1 MHYAAVRERRVAG
14 GIFISYRRDDA
25 SHVAGRMAD
34 ALGVRVGR
42 ENVFVDVDS
51 VAPGEDFVRKIETTI
66 RASDTFLAVIGSNWL
81 KAPGPDGLRR
91 IDLPGDFIRLEVKSA
106 LAAGLR
112 IIPVLVD
119 GAGMPRE
126 EDLPEDIRQLVRH
139 NAVFI
144 SHATFARDMA
154 ALLEQVAPQTRKAPA
169 KLNLLALPLG
179 AGVLLLGML
188 TVALWPK
195 GAPAAITSSI
205 SLAEDPTSSDRTKI
219 TQATFTTER
228 SAEGRLSIRV
238 QLAYRDRMREEK
250 LIDGIPFNKVSPLI
264 PTMPRVMVQVTNTT
278 NAPISISELQFEV
291 IRAEPDV
298 SPLPVLR
305 EHRND
310 YQTVVMFN
318 DGWGP
323 VGAPR
328 LTVKAWGLPE
338 EDRELAEKS
347 WKGLASWEPCAQPK
361 DRVDVAPLT
370 VAGEVGGR
378 GASFDLK
385 GHVPRKFDGAAFVC
399 AMGELSY
406 TDRGRTETL
415 AVRTRVA
422 NRPPGP
428 DVAAPA
434 TNTYDLYLDPDR
446 EGYVAVVPA
455 FLEIPAGGA
464 APVTVRIITDKSSD
478 FQLRQSVRLADG
490 QVIPGEAFDLGIF
503 ASPNYQLRW
512 VLNPS
517 RRVPVPIEAIKA
529 VDKDGLV
536 ALVTYDANGRE
547 SAVFHVLDNLDHD
560 ACMAFLKDVA
570 PRILAEAKI
579 KAATMEVDQ
588 SVGMGCST
596 EGL

>member
-1 MHYAAVRERRVAG
+1 MPG

-34 ALGVRVGR
+34 ALRGRVGR
-42 ENVFVDVDS
+42 EKVFVDVDN
-51 VAPGEDFVRKIETTI
+51 VAPGEDFVRKIEDTI
-66 RASDTFLAVIGSNWL
+66 RASDVFLAVIGANWL
-81 KAPGPDGLRR
+81 SARTQQGERR
-91 IDLPGDFIRLEVKSA
+91 IDLAGDFIRLEVKSA
-106 LAAGLR
+106 LASGKR
-112 IIPVLVD
+112 VIPVLVD

-126 EDLPEDIRQLVRH
+126 EELPEDIRQLVRH

-144 SHATFARDMA
+144 SHTTFTRDMNALMEQIAPERQKA
-154 ALLEQVAPQTRKAPA
+154 AVKP
-169 KLNLLALPLG
+169 NMLALPLG
-179 AGVLLLGML
+179 AGMLLLGML
-188 TVALWPK
+188 AVAFWPK
-195 GAPAAITSSI
+195 GGPPPLTSSI
-205 SLAEDPTSSDRTKI
+205 SLADEPDPQSVIKI
-219 TQATFTTER
+219 TQTAFRAER
-228 SAEGRLSIRV
+228 SADGRLSIRA

-264 PTMPRVMVQVTNTT
+264 PTMPRLTVQVTNTT
-278 NAPISISELQFEV
+278 NAPISITELQFEV
-291 IRAEPDV
+291 IKAEPDV

-323 VGAPR
+323 VEAPR
-328 LTVKAWGLPE
+328 LTVKSWGLPE
-338 EDRELAEKS
+338 EDREVAEKT

-361 DRVDVAPLT
+361 DQ
-370 VAGEVGGR
+370 VGGTPLIVDGKVGGP
-378 GASFDLK
+378 GAQFDLSGK
-385 GHVPRKFDGAAFVC
+385 VPRKFDGAEYVC
-399 AMGELSY
+399 AIGELSY
-406 TDRGRTETL
+406 TDRGKPETL

-455 FLEIPAGGA
+455 LLDIPAAGA
-464 APVTVRIITDKSSD
+464 KSVTVRVITDKSSD
-478 FQLRQSVRLADG
+478 FQLRQSVRTATG
-490 QVIPGEAFDLGIF
+490 QVVPGEAFDLGIF
-503 ASPNYQLRW
+503 ASPNYKLRW

-517 RRVPVPIEAIKA
+517 RRIPVPLEAIRA

-536 ALVTYDANGRE
+536 ALATYDANGRDP
-547 SAVFHVLDNLDHD
+547 AVFHLLDNLDHD
-560 ACMAFLKDVA
+560 ACMAFLKDMA

-579 KAATMEVDQ
+579 KAARLEVDQ
-588 SVGMGCST
+588 SVGRGCVSD
-596 EGL
+596 EP